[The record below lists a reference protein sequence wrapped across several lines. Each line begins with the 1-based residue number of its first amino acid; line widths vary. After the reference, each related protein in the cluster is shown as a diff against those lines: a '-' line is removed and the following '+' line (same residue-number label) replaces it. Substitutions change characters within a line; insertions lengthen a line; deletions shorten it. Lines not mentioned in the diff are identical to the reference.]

1 MKLGIITNTLSTNND
16 ELTTHDIAF
25 AALQRGHTVYMMTV
39 YDLYSDTKNI
49 FANVRVVQKKGI
61 ETRVDLTRNLKNF
74 PEEKL
79 ILNNLDVL
87 MLRHKHEPG
96 SKGETFHKTAREYA
110 FHLQEAGVF
119 VFNDPRYLPFV
130 SSKLS
135 TLSLD
140 NSVLPPHQLISANFE
155 ELYKYS
161 KDVLKYEGVIK
172 PLGGKG
178 GEDIYF
184 TEKRNL
190 RNNLRA
196 LLKQGPILIQS
207 FIPNSGDKRVLLLEG
222 EPIAWYLRVAKE
234 GEFLNNIHAG
244 GKPVKC
250 DLTERDKKIIEVV
263 KPKLKKYGV
272 LFAGID
278 ILGNYLSEMNT
289 ENPGGT
295 VRADK
300 LGNFNSKEKIIDY
313 LEKKAKSKN

>member
-1 MKLGIITNTLSTNND
+1 MKLGIITNTLSTRND

-25 AALQRGHTVYMMTV
+25 AALQRGHSVYMMSV
-39 YDLYSDTKNI
+39 YDLYSDGKTVYG
-49 FANVRVVQKKGI
+49 NVRVIHKKGI
-61 ETRVDLTRNLKNF
+61 DTRVDLTRNLKNF
-74 PEEKL
+74 SEEKFR
-79 ILNNLDVL
+79 LNDLDVL
-87 MLRHKHEPG
+87 MLRHKHETG
-96 SKGETFHKTAREYA
+96 DKGETFHKTAREYA
-110 FHLQEAGVF
+110 FHLQEAGVL

-140 NSVLPPHQLISANFE
+140 NSILPPHQLISGNFE
-155 ELYKYS
+155 DLYKYC

-190 RNNLRA
+190 RNNLKS
-196 LLKQGPILIQS
+196 LLKQGPVLIQS
-207 FIPNSGDKRVLLLEG
+207 YIPNNGDKRILLLDG
-222 EPIAWYLRVAKE
+222 EPIAWYLRVAND

-250 DLTERDKKIIEVV
+250 DLTDRDKKIIEVV
-263 KPKLKKYGV
+263 KPKLKKYGI

-300 LGNFNSKEKIIDY
+300 LGNFNSKEKIIDF
-313 LEKKAKSKN
+313 LEKRIKK

>member
-1 MKLGIITNTLSTNND
+1 MKLGIITNTLSTRND
-16 ELTTHDIAF
+16 GLTTHDIAF
-25 AALQRGHTVYMMTV
+25 TALQRGHEVFMMSV
-39 YDLYSDTKNI
+39 YDLYSDGKNI
-49 FANVRVVQKKGI
+49 FGNVRVIKKKGI

-96 SKGETFHKTAREYA
+96 DKGESFHKTAREYA
-110 FHLQEAGVF
+110 FHLQETGVF
-119 VFNDPRYLPFV
+119 VFNDPKYLPFV
-130 SSKLS
+130 SSKLA
-135 TLSLD
+135 TLNLD
-140 NSVLPPHQLISANFE
+140 SSILPPHQLISGNFDD
-155 ELYKYS
+155 LYKYS

-207 FIPNSGDKRVLLLEG
+207 YIPNNGDKRILLLDG
-222 EPIAWYLRVAKE
+222 EPIAWYLRVANE

-244 GKPVKC
+244 GKPVSC
-250 DLTERDKKIIEVV
+250 DLTDRDKKINDLVE
-263 KPKLKKYGV
+263 PKLKKYGMTFV
-272 LFAGID
+272 GID
-278 ILGNYLSEMNT
+278 ILGNYLSEINT

-300 LGNFNSKEKIIDY
+300 LGNFNSKERVIEF
-313 LEKKAKSKN
+313 LEKRKNK